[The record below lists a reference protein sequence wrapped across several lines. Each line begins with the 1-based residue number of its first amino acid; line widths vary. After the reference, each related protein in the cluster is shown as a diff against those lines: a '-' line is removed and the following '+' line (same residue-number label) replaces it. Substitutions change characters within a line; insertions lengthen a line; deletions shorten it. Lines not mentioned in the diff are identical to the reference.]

1 MKFRQQGEFTIHQRR
16 HTNSKPFKCADENC
30 DYESKTSSNL
40 RQHAIIVH
48 GTENIYLCLNCPKS
62 FKYLNEQQQHKRE
75 CIAEAVSV
83 DKSEDPPLN

>member
-16 HTNSKPFKCADENC
+16 HTNSKPFKCSNLTC

-40 RQHAIIVH
+40 RQHAMIVH
-48 GTENIYLCLNCPKS
+48 GTDNIYLCGNCPKS

-75 CIAEAVSV
+75 CTASVVKENEAVS
-83 DKSEDPPLN
+83 K